1 VTVLLAG
8 TRTLTV
14 NRGSGATTG
23 FSRQM
28 SGEFPAHKADGLH
41 VDSIAHLDLQKSSDC
56 ACTTEE
62 TVHTC
67 IQFQQSAA
75 RVKSKAQRSFDV
87 FETQRLLVDTFVFA
101 ARDFSAASTTS
112 SR

>member
-1 VTVLLAG
+1 
-8 TRTLTV
+8 V
-14 NRGSGATTG
+14 NRGSGVTTG
-23 FSRQM
+23 SSRQM
-28 SGEFPAHKADGLH
+28 SGEFSAHKADGLH